1 MCDLER
7 GRVLSSVHAHED
19 AVSGMAVQQGLL
31 FSSSWDSMVKVGL
44 LFVLLFDVSMQA
56 HNTIYSKCIELL

>member
-1 MCDLER
+1 MKGVTVLFACHRYVCDLER

-44 LFVLLFDVSMQA
+44 LFVLLFEVS
-56 HNTIYSKCIELL
+56 T